1 MILLRT
7 SDENGKVQFVTVK
20 NDMFYLE
27 CKHCGRIFPIGSI
40 CELMEEL
47 GGEDFEAEVLDWC
60 EECFDEKCEQEDVFL
75 KMLTQA
81 KEVDKRKNS
90 LLSKEDGVDD

>member
-7 SDENGKVQFVTVK
+7 CDENGKVQFVTVK

-40 CELMEEL
+40 CEFMEEL
-47 GGEDFEAEVLDWC
+47 GNEN
-60 EECFDEKCEQEDVFL
+60 FD
-75 KMLTQA
+75 
-81 KEVDKRKNS
+81 
-90 LLSKEDGVDD
+90 